1 MNFEKIYSVYFIGIG
16 GIGMSALARYFNTM
30 GKYVAGFDRTQ
41 TTLTDAL
48 QSEGISIHFED
59 NISNIPEKVI
69 TEKENTLIIYTPAV
83 PANHNEFSYFRNHD
97 YNIMKRAE
105 VLGFI
110 FSNKKGIGIAGT
122 HGKTTTST
130 MLAHLLKQSN
140 VDCSAF
146 LGGISKNY
154 NSNLLLSNKSEIVVA
169 EADEFD
175 RSFLKFF
182 PFLAI
187 VTSTDADHLDIYGT
201 HDEVLKSFN
210 LFIRQ
215 INKGGILIHK
225 KGIQL
230 DISNLESV
238 HIFDYAVDDIADFYP
253 VNLKL
258 IDGLYSF
265 DIQTP
270 NGIVRNLKLGVPG
283 KMNLENAIAAIAASL
298 FVGVTIN
305 EIRLGLENFSG
316 VKRRFEYHIK
326 NNNFVYIDDYAHH
339 PEELK
344 ACITSVKTIYP
355 LKKITGIFQPHLFSR
370 TRDFAEGFAESLG
383 LLDEVILLEIYP
395 AREEPIHGVSSNIIF
410 DKLTLKDKWLCSKND
425 LLKILKTREPEV
437 LITMGAGDIDKLV
450 EPITKLFSKKIEKN

>member
-1 MNFEKIYSVYFIGIG
+1 MNFEKIYNVYFIGIG

-59 NISNIPEKVI
+59 SIANIPEKVI

-83 PANHNEFSYFRNHD
+83 PANHNEFSYFRNHG
-97 YNIMKRAE
+97 YIIMKRAE

-130 MLAHLLKQSN
+130 ILAHLLKQSN

-154 NSNLLLSNKSEIVVA
+154 NSNLMLSNKSEIVVA

-175 RSFLKFF
+175 RSFLKLF
-182 PFLAI
+182 PYMTI

-201 HDEVLKSFN
+201 HAEVLKSFN

-265 DIQTP
+265 DLQTP

-283 KMNLENAIAAIAASL
+283 KMNLENSIAAIAASL
-298 FVGVTIN
+298 FVGVSIN

-344 ACITSVKTIYP
+344 ACITSVKAIYP
-355 LKKITGIFQPHLFSR
+355 TKKITGIFQPHLFSR

-383 LLDEVILLEIYP
+383 LLDEVILLDIYP
-395 AREEPIHGVSSNIIF
+395 AREEPIPGVSSNIIF
-410 DKLTLKDKWLCSKND
+410 DKLTLKNKWLYSKSD
-425 LLKILKTREPEV
+425 LLKFLKTREPEV

-450 EPITKLFSKKIEKN
+450 EPITKLFSKKN